1 MEKPMGR
8 NLRYWLVLLAALGGL
23 APAPRAQA
31 SEDRWESAATLYLWL
46 PGIGGRTQF
55 PSGAGGPT
63 INVNAKDVL
72 SKLDMAFMGTVESR
86 RGRWGG
92 LVDWVYSDLGGDES
106 RTRDLTIAG
115 VPLPVGVT
123 ADVGLQVKT
132 NVLTIAGTYLAIE
145 SPTNVTALVGG
156 VRMLKSDQTLRWSI
170 GGTGPIGV
178 GQSGVT
184 EAGMTNWDAIVGVR
198 GRARVDA
205 GSRWFLPYYV
215 DIGTGA
221 SRQTWQA
228 VLGVGYTFDFG
239 DVGLVWRY
247 LDYTFKPS
255 EPLQTLTFNGLA
267 LGAAFRF

>member
-1 MEKPMGR
+1 MGN
-8 NLRYWLVLLAALGGL
+8 NLRWLLAAVSLFGVL
-23 APAPRAQA
+23 APVPSAQA
-31 SEDRWESAATLYLWL
+31 SEERWQSAATLYLWF
-46 PGIGGRTQF
+46 PGISGRTQF

-106 RTRDLTIAG
+106 RTRELTIAG
-115 VPLPVGVT
+115 VPLPVGVS
-123 ADVGLQVKT
+123 ADLGLQVKT
-132 NVLTIAGTYLAIE
+132 NVLTLAGTYVLTE

-156 VRMLKSDQTLRWSI
+156 VRMLDSDQTLRWTI
-170 GGTGPIGV
+170 GGTGPVGV
-178 GQSGVT
+178 GRSGVV

-198 GRARVDA
+198 GRARVEA
-205 GSRWFLPYYV
+205 GSRWFVPYYL

-228 VLGVGYTFDFG
+228 VLGVGYAFDFG

-267 LGAAFRF
+267 LGVAFRF

>member
-1 MEKPMGR
+1 MRR
-8 NLRYWLVLLAALGGL
+8 NVRYWLVLLVAALSGL
-23 APAPRAQA
+23 VPAASAQT
-31 SEDRWESAATLYLWL
+31 SEDRWQSAATLYLWL
-46 PGIGGRTQF
+46 PGIGGRTEF

-63 INVNAKDVL
+63 ININAKDVL

-106 RTRDLTIAG
+106 RTRELTIAG
-115 VPLPVGVT
+115 VPLPVGVS
-123 ADVGLQVKT
+123 ADLGLQVKT
-132 NVLTIAGTYLAIE
+132 NVLTLAGTYVLTE

-156 VRMLKSDQTLRWSI
+156 VRMLDSDQTLRWTI
-170 GGTGPIGV
+170 GGTGPVGV
-178 GQSGVT
+178 GRSGLV

-198 GRARVDA
+198 GRARVEA
-205 GSRWFLPYYV
+205 GSRWFVPYYL

-228 VLGVGYTFDFG
+228 VLGVGYAFEFG

-267 LGAAFRF
+267 LGVAFRF